1 MSAPASPPAVA
12 QAEPGAFERLVE
24 GLDQLVR
31 HVGAMSPG
39 EVALGVVLSLA
50 IAAGTALG
58 MWALGQGLD
67 RLIARPESAD
77 DSSGRTRV
85 ADAAR
90 LTWVI
95 LRLAAAVGAGIAIL
109 NVWGLDASALLGPDL
124 NGRLARIVLVIVIT
138 VGLAE
143 LCGVAIDRTV
153 AGLVRRSDEARKT
166 AQLRTLRPL
175 LKGFAQGAILV
186 TGLLTLLTE
195 LGVNVGPVLASAG
208 VLGIA
213 LGFGA
218 QTLVKDFLTGLFLVA
233 EDVVSVGDNVRI
245 GTSAGVVEAMTLRTI
260 RLRDVDAT
268 LHIFPYSEAQVIHNR
283 SKDFSSY
290 LVEAPI
296 SYDADVDK
304 ALAVIRQVGEAM
316 SADPDYAARITRP
329 FEVLG
334 VDRLADSAIHLK
346 ARITTL
352 PRDQW
357 EVGREFNRRL
367 LNAFEVAGIRTP
379 VKTAP
384 VPAQA
389 PDLAVEDTPGT

>member
-1 MSAPASPPAVA
+1 MAEPTAPSTPGPAAPAPIDRLVDGLDELARHVAAMSAEEITTSIA
-12 QAEPGAFERLVE
+12 
-24 GLDQLVR
+24 
-31 HVGAMSPG
+31 
-39 EVALGVVLSLA
+39 LSLA
-50 IAAGTALG
+50 IAFGAALG
-58 MWALGQGLD
+58 VWLLGRALD
-67 RLIARPESAD
+67 RLLARPGLAD
-77 DSSGRTRV
+77 DAKGKARV
-85 ADAAR
+85 AEATR
-90 LTWVI
+90 LTWTI
-95 LRLAAAVGAGIAIL
+95 LRLVAAVAAGVAIL
-109 NVWGLDASALLGPDL
+109 GVWGLDALSLLGADL
-124 NGRLARIVLVIVIT
+124 GGRLARLVVVMVIT
-138 VGLAE
+138 IGLIE
-143 LCGVAIDRTV
+143 LSGLAIDRTV
-153 AGLVRRSDEARKT
+153 GGFARRSDEARKA

-175 LKGFAQGAILV
+175 LKGFAQIAILI
-186 TGLLTLLTE
+186 TGVLTLMTE

-283 SKDFSSY
+283 SKDFSAY

-296 SYDADVDK
+296 SYDTDVDK
-304 ALAVIRQVGEAM
+304 ALAVIRQVGDAM
-316 SADPDYAARITRP
+316 AADPAYAARINRP

-334 VDRLADSAIHLK
+334 VDRLTDNAIHLK
-346 ARITTL
+346 ARITTR

-367 LNAFEVAGIRTP
+367 LNAFEAEGIRTP

-384 VPAQA
+384 VQAQA
-389 PDLAVEDTPGT
+389 LGPTVESAK

>member
-1 MSAPASPPAVA
+1 MAEPTAPSTPGPAAPAPIDRLVDGLDELARHVAAMSAEEITTSIA
-12 QAEPGAFERLVE
+12 
-24 GLDQLVR
+24 
-31 HVGAMSPG
+31 
-39 EVALGVVLSLA
+39 LSLA
-50 IAAGTALG
+50 IAFGAALG
-58 MWALGQGLD
+58 VWLLGRALD
-67 RLIARPESAD
+67 RLLARPGLAD
-77 DSSGRTRV
+77 DAKGKARV
-85 ADAAR
+85 AEATR
-90 LTWVI
+90 LTWTI
-95 LRLAAAVGAGIAIL
+95 LRLVAAVAAGVAIL
-109 NVWGLDASALLGPDL
+109 GVWGLDALSLLGADL
-124 NGRLARIVLVIVIT
+124 GGRLARLVVVMVIT
-138 VGLAE
+138 IGLIE
-143 LCGVAIDRTV
+143 LSGLAIDRTV
-153 AGLVRRSDEARKT
+153 GGFARRSDEARKA

-175 LKGFAQGAILV
+175 LKGFAQIAILI
-186 TGLLTLLTE
+186 TGVLTLMTE

-283 SKDFSSY
+283 SKDFSAY

-296 SYDADVDK
+296 SYDTDVDK

-316 SADPDYAARITRP
+316 AADPAYAARINRP

-334 VDRLADSAIHLK
+334 VDRLTDNAIQLK
-346 ARITTL
+346 ARITTR

-367 LNAFEVAGIRTP
+367 LNAFEAEGIRTP

-384 VPAQA
+384 VQAQA
-389 PDLAVEDTPGT
+389 LGPTVESAK